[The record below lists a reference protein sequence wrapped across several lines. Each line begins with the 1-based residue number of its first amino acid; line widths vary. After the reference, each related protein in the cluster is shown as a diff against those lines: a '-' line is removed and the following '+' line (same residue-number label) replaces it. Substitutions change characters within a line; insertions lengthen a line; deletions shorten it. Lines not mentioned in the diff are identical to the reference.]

1 MFRSLLTALR
11 YIIGLLLW
19 PLHQLTRKR
28 CDVLRFTLK
37 GAPPP
42 LPKRREFFFDRRP
55 PPMSL
60 RTFQRRL
67 ARAIEDETLPCILID
82 IYRLETGWATLQT
95 MHLLIAKARR
105 EGGKRVVAHLP
116 EGGGL
121 REYYVAVAADEIWL
135 APSAAL
141 SLTGLNIEATYL
153 APALERLGL
162 RAQVVAVGRYKTAG
176 ETFVQRQM
184 TPENAEMLG
193 EILDEIEETAVSA
206 IEETRKLGPVTSRE
220 LLSSGPY
227 SSARA
232 LELGL
237 IDDTCYADNLSTRL
251 GKLLGTKGR
260 AKIRRWPTYSKGR
273 HILSSWPL
281 GRKRLPVVELD
292 GVLVEGRNRGLKSM
306 VGAKDVVKMLG
317 KLRKD
322 SSVAAVVLHV
332 NSRGGT
338 VVASDQIRRA
348 VERLGEKKPVI
359 AFMSNVA
366 ASGGYM
372 ISAAAHQIV
381 AQPMTLT
388 GSIGVL
394 AGKVSGRRLLESLGL
409 HRQSLRRGA
418 HAAFDSATEGWTASE
433 KKALRDLIGD
443 HYDQFVAVVARGRRI
458 PTEQVLESAEG
469 RVWTGRMARERGL
482 VDTLGGLD
490 TAIALARETSPEAH
504 RALLQ
509 PLRPPMPRVPQM
521 LLPQSVASALA
532 WVEVAE
538 SNATWAIEP
547 FELRI
552 Q

>member
-1 MFRSLLTALR
+1 MFRLLFATLR

-37 GAPPP
+37 GSPPP
-42 LPKRREFFFDRRP
+42 LPRRRGFFFDRRP

-67 ARAIEDETLPCILID
+67 MRAIKDEALPCILVD
-82 IYRLETGWATLQT
+82 IYRLETGWSTLQT
-95 MHLLIAKARR
+95 MHELIAKARR
-105 EGGKRVVAHLP
+105 EGGKRVVAYLP

-135 APSAAL
+135 APSTAL
-141 SLTGLNIEATYL
+141 SLTGLNIESTYF
-153 APALERLGL
+153 APAFERFGI
-162 RAQVVAVGRYKTAG
+162 RAQVEAIGRYKTAG
-176 ETFVQRQM
+176 ETFINREM
-184 TPENAEMLG
+184 TPENLEMLG
-193 EILDEIEETAVSA
+193 EILDEIETTAATA
-206 IEETRKLGPVTSRE
+206 IDETRKLGPVTSRD
-220 LLSSGPY
+220 LLSRGPY
-227 SSARA
+227 SPARA
-232 LELGL
+232 MELGL
-237 IDDTCYADNLSTRL
+237 IDNIHYSDNLSTEL
-251 GKLLGTKGR
+251 GKLLGTERR
-260 AKIRRWPTYSKGR
+260 AKIRRWPSYSKGR
-273 HILSSWPL
+273 HILASWPI

-306 VGAKDVVKMLG
+306 VGAKDVVKLLG

-322 SSVAAVVLHV
+322 PSVAAVVLHV

-338 VVASDQIRRA
+338 VGASDQIRRA

-359 AFMSNVA
+359 AYMSEVA

-372 ISAAAHQIV
+372 VSAAAQQIV

-409 HRQSLRRGA
+409 HRQSMRRGA
-418 HAAFDSATEGWTASE
+418 NAAFDSVTDGWTASE
-433 KKALRDLIGD
+433 RRALRELIGD
-443 HYDQFVAVVARGRRI
+443 HYDHFVNVVARGRRI
-458 PTEQVLESAEG
+458 PIEQVLASAEG
-469 RVWTGRMARERGL
+469 RVWTGRMAMERGL

-490 TAIALARETSPEAH
+490 RAIALARETSPEAH

-509 PLRPPMPRVPQM
+509 PLRPPTPRVPQM
-521 LLPQSVASALA
+521 LLPQSIASALA

-538 SNATWAIEP
+538 SSTSWAIEP